1 MDWNEIKAEYI
12 STKIGYR
19 ELAKKNGLSFSRLQ
33 RRATGEKWP
42 ELRRQL
48 CGGGTEAVGSGGDRA
63 TRVQNVADLLL
74 DKIAL
79 TIENMDGSSNRA
91 VKDVS
96 DSLKIVRDI
105 MGVKSDYDLKEQ
117 ELRLAKLRRE
127 AEDSGNTD
135 RPVVVRFEGCDDD
148 WCG

>member
-48 CGGGTEAVGSGGDRA
+48 HGGGTEAAGSGGDRA
-63 TRVQNVADLLL
+63 RRVQNVADLLL

-91 VKDVS
+91 VSSRKAIFRARRS
-96 DSLKIVRDI
+96 PFRQNIRKTARITP
-105 MGVKSDYDLKEQ
+105 GVKQRKVQ
-117 ELRLAKLRRE
+117 WPQPEL
-127 AEDSGNTD
+127 
-135 RPVVVRFEGCDDD
+135 VR
-148 WCG
+148 

>member
-48 CGGGTEAVGSGGDRA
+48 CGGGTEDAGSGGDRA
-63 TRVQNVADLLL
+63 RRVQNVADLLL

-105 MGVKSDYDLKEQ
+105 MGVKSDYDLREQ

-127 AEDSGNTD
+127 AEDSCNTD
-135 RPVVVRFEGCDDD
+135 RPVVVRFEGCDD